1 MFISKIGLYQM
12 LTFKLWNFAVTT
24 SFFWAAMKNYTLV
37 ALMEPLI
44 QVSIVLTAVIR
55 DGQGMR

>member
-1 MFISKIGLYQM
+1 MIGDPWVL
-12 LTFKLWNFAVTT
+12 AP
-24 SFFWAAMKNYTLV
+24 AMKNYTLV

-55 DGQGMR
+55 DGQGMSLQMNFQICLSE